1 MPSILRSVVV
11 STIASSLLGCSGC
24 HTGNLA
30 PPTSTPIQHVVVI
43 MQENR
48 SFDHLFNG
56 FPGADTV
63 SSGMNQGVVVP
74 LTVTPLGT
82 VATPTFTPVP
92 GNYSSAQSVTI
103 KDSTAGASIFYTTNG
118 TAPTTG
124 STKYSGTVTVSSTET
139 IQAIAVLA
147 GYINSAVATAAYTIK

>member
-1 MPSILRSVVV
+1 VGTYPITVAVGTLKAPNYSLR
-11 STIASSLLGCSGC
+11 LK
-24 HTGNLA
+24 
-30 PPTSTPIQHVVVI
+30 
-43 MQENR
+43 
-48 SFDHLFNG
+48 
-56 FPGADTV
+56 PGT
-63 SSGMNQGVVVP
+63 